1 MRLAFGL
8 TEDRPATS
16 SVLSL
21 MVTASSVLWVSGEH
35 PELSC
40 EDRAILALAGFV
52 SYDSMFDGLIRTR
65 LRLDSRRFRAAAI

>member
-1 MRLAFGL
+1 
-8 TEDRPATS
+8 
-16 SVLSL
+16 

-52 SYDSMFDGLIRTR
+52 SFDSLFAGTVQHGLIYV
-65 LRLDSRRFRAAAI
+65 A